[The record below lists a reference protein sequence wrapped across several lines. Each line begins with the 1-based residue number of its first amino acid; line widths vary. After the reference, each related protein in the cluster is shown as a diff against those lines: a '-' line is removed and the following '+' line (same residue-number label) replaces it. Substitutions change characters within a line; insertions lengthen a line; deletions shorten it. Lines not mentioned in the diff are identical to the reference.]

1 MPMAPRTIFQKG
13 FWHYRKRLAVF
24 AGDVALVAF
33 SYYFSFLLRFDM
45 QIPAHSVFLFLMTLP
60 LALAI
65 RLSSFGY
72 FGMYSG
78 VWRFASTS
86 DLLSIIKGVSI
97 SSALFIIALS
107 AINSFSGYPRSV
119 LFIDWMVLMILL
131 TGFRFSVKFCKEVNH
146 LQRRGGFRTLLVGAG
161 EAGESILREMIRNRG
176 LNYHPVGLVD
186 DNPSKIGK
194 KIYGVPV
201 LGDTQAIPSLVKK
214 YKIREIIIAIPSAK
228 GPDMRRIVAICKE
241 CPLPYKTLPGLGEL
255 IDGRVSVKKLREV
268 NYLDLLG
275 RPPVNLDITG
285 IEGYLSGQC
294 VLVTGGG
301 GSIGS
306 ELCRQLIR
314 FRPRNLIIV
323 DAGEENL
330 FRIQMELEHELH
342 FKDFTALLARVENR
356 SIMEAVFNKYRPEVV
371 FHAAAY
377 KHVPLVE
384 QNPWEAVSN
393 NIDASRVAM
402 ELARLY
408 GVERFVL
415 VSSDKAVHPTNVMGV
430 SKRVSELLIQ
440 SFQETKTRFMA
451 VRFGNV
457 IGSSGSVI
465 PLFLRQIERGGP
477 ITLTHPEATRYFMTV
492 VEASRL
498 ILQAGG
504 MGAGGEVFVLEMGTP
519 IKILDLA
526 NDLIRLSGKKP
537 DEDIRIKYTGLR
549 PGEKLCEEYILGDE
563 TIVATSHPQVTI
575 LQTDGQPPSPE
586 FKKRLNRLLD
596 ELSEAAAQMD
606 AFRIKKL
613 LREIVPEYRPRP
625 TDLEK
630 TKIIPY
636 LPRRAQLKNKKR
648 LATLTGGLPTG
659 RETNGRPFFETGKKL
674 SKVRAGEEE

>member
-1 MPMAPRTIFQKG
+1 
-13 FWHYRKRLAVF
+13 LDLV
-24 AGDVALVAF
+24 LVAF

-45 QIPAHSVFLFLMTLP
+45 QLPAHSSPIFLATLP

-72 FGMYSG
+72 FGMYGG

-86 DLLSIIKGVSI
+86 DLISIVKGVSI
-97 SSALFIIALS
+97 SSLLFMSFLF

-119 LFIDWMVLMILL
+119 LFIDWMLLLLLL
-131 TGFRFSVKFCKEVNH
+131 TGFRFSIKLFKEINR
-146 LQRRGGFRTLLVGAG
+146 LPRQGGFRVLVVGAG
-161 EAGESILREMIRNRG
+161 EAGESILREMIRNKE
-176 LNYHPVGLVD
+176 LNFHPVGLVD
-186 DNPSKIGK
+186 DNPSKIGQ

-201 LGDTQAIPSLVKK
+201 LGDTQTIPTLVKE
-214 YKIREIIIAIPSAK
+214 YKIQEIIIAIPSAK
-228 GPDMRRIVAICKE
+228 GPAMRRIVDTCKE
-241 CPLPYKTLPGLGEL
+241 CRLAYKTLPGLGEL

-275 RPPVNLDITG
+275 RPPAKLDISD
-285 IEGYLSGQC
+285 IQGYLAGQS

-314 FRPRNLIIV
+314 FKPQNLIIV

-330 FRIQMELEHELH
+330 FRIQMELQHELQSNN
-342 FKDFTALLARVENR
+342 FTVILARVQSR
-356 SIMEAVFNKYRPEVV
+356 SIMEAVFQKYRPEAV

-384 QNPWEAVSN
+384 LNPWEAVSN
-393 NIDASRVAM
+393 IINASRVAM
-402 ELARLY
+402 ELAVKY

-415 VSSDKAVHPTNVMGV
+415 VSSDKAVQPTNVMGA
-430 SKRVSELLIQ
+430 SKRVTELLSQ
-440 SFQETKTRFMA
+440 SFPETKTRFMA

-465 PLFLRQIERGGP
+465 PLFLRQIEYGGP

-492 VEASRL
+492 VEAGQL

-504 MGAGGEVFVLEMGTP
+504 MGEGGEVFVLEMGTP

-526 NDLIRLSGKKP
+526 NDLIRLSGKRP
-537 DEDIRIKYTGLR
+537 GEDIPIEYTGLR

-563 TIVATSHPQVTI
+563 TIVPTRHPQVKI
-575 LQTDGQPPSPE
+575 LKTNGQPPSQE
-586 FKKRLNRLLD
+586 FRKHFERMLD
-596 ELSEAAAQMD
+596 ELTKAAGRMD

-613 LREIVPEYRPRP
+613 LQELVPEYQPNP
-625 TDLEK
+625 ADLEK
-630 TKIIPY
+630 PKIIPF
-636 LPRRAQLKNKKR
+636 LPRPAPTKRKKCFSP
-648 LATLTGGLPTG
+648 LTPGPATSRGTSLRQFFDLTDKT
-659 RETNGRPFFETGKKL
+659 T
-674 SKVRAGEEE
+674 

>member
-1 MPMAPRTIFQKG
+1 MLQKG
-13 FWHYRKRLAVF
+13 LWHYRRRFAVF
-24 AGDVALVAF
+24 SGDVVLVAF

-45 QIPAHSVFLFLMTLP
+45 QIPAHSRPIFLLTLP
-60 LALAI
+60 LALAT
-65 RLSSFGY
+65 RLVSFGF
-72 FGMYSG
+72 FGMYGG

-86 DLLSIIKGVSI
+86 DLISIVKGVSVG
-97 SSALFIIALS
+97 SVLFITALY
-107 AINSFSGYPRSV
+107 AVNSFSGYPRSV
-119 LFIDWMVLMILL
+119 LFIDWMLLMVLL
-131 TGFRFSVKFCKEVNH
+131 TGFRFSVKFLKEVNR
-146 LQRRGGFRTLLVGAG
+146 LPRRGGFRVLVVGAG
-161 EAGESILREMIRNRG
+161 EAGESILREMIRNRE

-214 YKIREIIIAIPSAK
+214 YKIQEIIIAIPSAK

-241 CPLPYKTLPGLGEL
+241 CRLPYKTLPGLGEL
-255 IDGRVSVKKLREV
+255 IDGRVSVKKIREV

-275 RPPVNLDITG
+275 RPPVKFDISD
-285 IEGYLSGQC
+285 IEGYLAGQR

-314 FRPRNLIIV
+314 FKPRNLIIV

-330 FRIQMELEHELH
+330 FRIQMELQHELQ
-342 FKDFTALLARVENR
+342 FNDFTVILARVQSR
-356 SIMEAVFNKYRPEVV
+356 SIMEAVFQKYRPEVV

-384 QNPWEAVSN
+384 LNPWEAVFN
-393 NIDASRVAM
+393 NINASRVAM
-402 ELARLY
+402 ELAVKY

-415 VSSDKAVHPTNVMGV
+415 VSSDKAVQPDQCHGGQQAGFRAV
-430 SKRVSELLIQ
+430 SPIFPK
-440 SFQETKTRFMA
+440 TKTRFMA

-492 VEASRL
+492 VEASQL

-504 MGAGGEVFVLEMGTP
+504 MGEGGEVFVLEMGTP

-526 NDLIRLSGKKP
+526 NDLIRLSGKRP
-537 DEDIRIKYTGLR
+537 GEDIR
-549 PGEKLCEEYILGDE
+549 D
-563 TIVATSHPQVTI
+563 
-575 LQTDGQPPSPE
+575 
-586 FKKRLNRLLD
+586 
-596 ELSEAAAQMD
+596 
-606 AFRIKKL
+606 
-613 LREIVPEYRPRP
+613 
-625 TDLEK
+625 
-630 TKIIPY
+630 
-636 LPRRAQLKNKKR
+636 
-648 LATLTGGLPTG
+648 
-659 RETNGRPFFETGKKL
+659 
-674 SKVRAGEEE
+674 